1 MADSRD
7 FKNYDLEKEILINKN
22 ELIKL
27 GFIDD
32 DPYLHLKVNKDIS
45 LQFHC
50 YEHDDDF
57 ITMCVSNDDFDDAL
71 HYELKHIKT
80 ISQVKSLYYIL
91 TNKKLKVMNPKKEAN
106 KIMFYF
112 LEQLKTATPTL
123 NRPNFQAKQCS
134 LIHIELMI
142 QKMNTYSD
150 LESSLYKNGDG
161 NTTIVA
167 EIICLE
173 SIKKELELL

>member
-1 MADSRD
+1 MLQVAFIMADSRD

-32 DPYLHLKVNKDIS
+32 KPYLHLKVNEDIS

-57 ITMCVSNDDFDDAL
+57 ITMCVNNDDFDDAL

-80 ISQVKSLYYIL
+80 INQVKSLYYIL
-91 TNKKLKVMNPKKEAN
+91 TNSNLPK
-106 KIMFYF
+106 
-112 LEQLKTATPTL
+112 
-123 NRPNFQAKQCS
+123 
-134 LIHIELMI
+134 
-142 QKMNTYSD
+142 QK
-150 LESSLYKNGDG
+150 
-161 NTTIVA
+161 
-167 EIICLE
+167 
-173 SIKKELELL
+173 

>member
-32 DPYLHLKVNKDIS
+32 DPYLHLKVNEDIS

-57 ITMCVSNDDFDDAL
+57 ITMCVSNDNFDDAL

-91 TNKKLKVMNPKKEAN
+91 TNKK
-106 KIMFYF
+106 I
-112 LEQLKTATPTL
+112 
-123 NRPNFQAKQCS
+123 
-134 LIHIELMI
+134 
-142 QKMNTYSD
+142 
-150 LESSLYKNGDG
+150 
-161 NTTIVA
+161 
-167 EIICLE
+167 
-173 SIKKELELL
+173 

>member
-7 FKNYDLEKEILINKN
+7 FKNYNLEKEILINKN

-32 DPYLHLKVNKDIS
+32 APYLHLEVNKDIS

-80 ISQVKSLYYIL
+80 ISQVKYLYYIL
-91 TNKKLKVMNPKKEAN
+91 TNSNLPK
-106 KIMFYF
+106 
-112 LEQLKTATPTL
+112 
-123 NRPNFQAKQCS
+123 
-134 LIHIELMI
+134 
-142 QKMNTYSD
+142 QK
-150 LESSLYKNGDG
+150 
-161 NTTIVA
+161 
-167 EIICLE
+167 
-173 SIKKELELL
+173 

>member
-7 FKNYDLEKEILINKN
+7 FKNYDLGKEILINKN

-27 GFIDD
+27 GFIDNE
-32 DPYLHLKVNKDIS
+32 PYLHLKVNEDIS

-57 ITMCVSNDDFDDAL
+57 ITMCVSNNDFDDAL

-91 TNKKLKVMNPKKEAN
+91 TNSNLPK
-106 KIMFYF
+106 
-112 LEQLKTATPTL
+112 
-123 NRPNFQAKQCS
+123 
-134 LIHIELMI
+134 
-142 QKMNTYSD
+142 QKY
-150 LESSLYKNGDG
+150 
-161 NTTIVA
+161 I
-167 EIICLE
+167 
-173 SIKKELELL
+173 

>member
-7 FKNYDLEKEILINKN
+7 FKNYNLEKEILINKN

-32 DPYLHLKVNKDIS
+32 DPYLHLEVNKDIS

-57 ITMCVSNDDFDDAL
+57 ITICVSNDDFDDAL

-80 ISQVKSLYYIL
+80 ISQVKYLYYIL
-91 TNKKLKVMNPKKEAN
+91 TNSNL
-106 KIMFYF
+106 
-112 LEQLKTATPTL
+112 PT
-123 NRPNFQAKQCS
+123 
-134 LIHIELMI
+134 
-142 QKMNTYSD
+142 
-150 LESSLYKNGDG
+150 
-161 NTTIVA
+161 
-167 EIICLE
+167 
-173 SIKKELELL
+173 